1 MTDAPRTGWLAR
13 LRAGLSRTSTALKDS
28 IGGIFTRKKLDAAT
42 IGAAAQAAQDEVH
55 PISDVRA
62 SAWYRKEMIH
72 NMTKRIL
79 EDVAANH

>member
-1 MTDAPRTGWLAR
+1 
-13 LRAGLSRTSTALKDS
+13 
-28 IGGIFTRKKLDAAT
+28 
-42 IGAAAQAAQDEVH
+42 VH

-79 EDVAANH
+79 EDVSANH

>member
-1 MTDAPRTGWLAR
+1 MIVASASVCGCATEE
-13 LRAGLSRTSTALKDS
+13 ALE
-28 IGGIFTRKKLDAAT
+28 GRKLDAAT
-42 IGAAAQAAQDEVH
+42 IAAAARAAQDEVH

-79 EDVAANH
+79 EDVSANH

>member
-1 MTDAPRTGWLAR
+1 VAPTPVCGCA
-13 LRAGLSRTSTALKDS
+13 TEEALE
-28 IGGIFTRKKLDAAT
+28 GKKLDAAT
-42 IGAAAQAAQDEVH
+42 IAAAARAAQDEVH

-79 EDVAANH
+79 EDVSANH